1 MLEQDGPILYPHEM
15 VITSFY
21 RTFLLSTGASYG
33 VLWEGLG
40 SPTLLLAEFCFEDQS
55 IR

>member
-33 VLWEGLG
+33 IMWEGLG

>member
-1 MLEQDGPILYPHEM
+1 M

-21 RTFLLSTGASYG
+21 GTFLLSTDASHG

-40 SPTLLLAEFCFEDQS
+40 SPTLLLAEFCFARPKYQVAD
-55 IR
+55 